1 MRPIMENK
9 SSVYGVD
16 VSKATLVIGRYGCAE
31 VLSISNTPEHIAR
44 WLGSIAEDSV
54 VAMEATGAYHQV
66 LASLAHAAHMR
77 VYVLNPRALK
87 HYAEAIGQRGKT
99 DPVDTRMIARYAM
112 HEHSKLRAWQPP
124 APGADKLAQLLQ
136 RRDRL
141 VTACQIVSQSL
152 AGVSALKAQ
161 REELLASIKRMIKN
175 TELLM
180 RTELANTPQL
190 AELHKRLSTIV
201 GVGFVVAAQLVAAL
215 TRLRFTRADAFIAY
229 TGLDPRPD
237 DSGQRRGRRRLS
249 KRGPQLLRCR
259 LYNAGM
265 AAAHSKLFKT
275 LYASLRA
282 RGFRSTEAIVI
293 LARKIARIAFALY
306 RSESTFDP
314 AKHLQ
319 AA

>member
-1 MRPIMENK
+1 MDNK

-16 VSKATLVIGRYGCAE
+16 VSKATLVIGRYGAGE
-31 VLSISNTPEHIAR
+31 LVSIRNMPEDIASWLSTIAP
-44 WLGSIAEDSV
+44 GSV
-54 VAMEATGAYHQV
+54 VAMEATGAYHQM
-66 LASLAHAAHMR
+66 LASLAHAAQMR

-99 DPVDTRMIARYAM
+99 DPVDAHMIARYAM
-112 HEHSKLRAWQPP
+112 HEQPKLRAWQPP
-124 APGADKLAQLLQ
+124 VPEADTLAQLLQ

-141 VTACQIVSQSL
+141 VTASQMVAQSL

-161 REELLASIKRMIKN
+161 RDELRASLKRMIKN

-180 RTELANTPQL
+180 RAELAKVPHL

-201 GVGFVVAAQLVAAL
+201 GVGFIVAAQLVVAL
-215 TRLRFTRADAFIAY
+215 TRLSFTRADSFIAY

-275 LYASLRA
+275 FYQSLRA
-282 RGFRSTEAIVI
+282 RGLRSTEAIVI

-306 RSESTFDP
+306 RSQGTFDP

-319 AA
+319 TA